1 MGRELIS
8 SHDKRSSDFI
18 WNSPRPGQ
26 GGSWEMFN
34 NMFILPILILI
45 IIIINGGGLIS
56 GNCRFQ
62 ATHMSSAS
70 SQIPDN
76 FKKALVH

>member
-1 MGRELIS
+1 MTRGHLILFGIVP
-8 SHDKRSSDFI
+8 D
-18 WNSPRPGQ
+18 Q
-26 GGSWEMFN
+26 GGGANS
-34 NMFILPILILI
+34 MFILLILILIII

-70 SQIPDN
+70 SQIPDK